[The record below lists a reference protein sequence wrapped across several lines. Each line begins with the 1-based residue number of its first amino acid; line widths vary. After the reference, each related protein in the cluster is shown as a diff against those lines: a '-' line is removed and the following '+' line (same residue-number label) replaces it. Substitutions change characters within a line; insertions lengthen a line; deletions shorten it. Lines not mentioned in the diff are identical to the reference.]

1 MQLVNQK
8 QLTNLS
14 IGPVFELT
22 QVEAPSQAPVAPK
35 SLSPARV
42 AVSLAIVA
50 APFVGGVMSVDLLSS
65 VNPHIVYWM
74 VGVSPVVGLAF
85 SLASLVAIWVWRKRL
100 TSAAVISAAPAMAA
114 MIGFLCG
121 LASLP

>member
-14 IGPVFELT
+14 IGPVFELA
-22 QVEAPSQAPVAPK
+22 QVEAPSQAPIVQK
-35 SLSPARV
+35 SLSPVRV
-42 AVSLAIVA
+42 AVSIAIVA
-50 APFVGGVMSVDLLSS
+50 APFVFGVMSADLLSA
-65 VNPHIVYWM
+65 VDPAIVYWM
-74 VGVSPVVGLAF
+74 VGVSPIVGLAF
-85 SLASLVAIWVWRKRL
+85 SLATLVAIWVWRKRL